1 MKVFI
6 RHYVSVFY
14 SSCVV
19 VDTFRM
25 LRGAI
30 SEIVLDDS
38 FTVETTESQ
47 TCLLLARRSI
57 SLLSA
62 ESVEH
67 KEFAEWLYVQLSQIL
82 IEAHSNQNIN
92 EDILWKKFHIFR
104 SSEGFNS
111 KWTSFLTKL
120 CLNPY
125 PLFYQHVT
133 QELFE
138 TIISKRLVVK
148 EVVSTPSTVRLTVE
162 EENVVRYIGGYV
174 IRMVKK
180 TLHLPDNR
188 EIIDTLNLL
197 VHSTEQ
203 PLTHTSHQWTE
214 SLDRGGLV
222 SITDEAYE
230 CFCAIEL
237 GIRRHLNMAN
247 VDDMDDTFRSR
258 LIKVLVDDSDVQFC
272 WCLVGEMDEE
282 SGMEC
287 LEMIVTKWITIR
299 GFSFAKS
306 MTELYK
312 QRSKKST
319 QKSKSL
325 RTKLAS

>member
-1 MKVFI
+1 MF
-6 RHYVSVFY
+6 
-14 SSCVV
+14 
-19 VDTFRM
+19 
-25 LRGAI
+25 RGAI

-47 TCLLLARRSI
+47 SCLLVARKSI

-62 ESVEH
+62 KTAEQ
-67 KEFAEWLYVQLSQIL
+67 KEFAKWLYAKLSDIFSAARSDKQV
-82 IEAHSNQNIN
+82 NQ
-92 EDILWKKFHIFR
+92 DTLWKKFYTFR
-104 SSEGFNS
+104 SSEEFNS
-111 KWTSFLTKL
+111 KWRSFLVKL
-120 CLNPY
+120 CLDPD

-138 TIISKRLVVK
+138 TIIGKKLAIK
-148 EVVSTPSTVRLTVE
+148 EVVSTQSTEGLTIE

-180 TLHLPDNR
+180 NLHLPDDK
-188 EIIDTLNLL
+188 EIMDILNLL
-197 VHSTEQ
+197 VHSSAQ
-203 PLTHTSHQWTE
+203 SLTHSSQQWTE
-214 SLDRGGLV
+214 SLDRGGLI
-222 SITDEAYE
+222 SISDKAFE

-237 GIRRHLNMAN
+237 GIRRHLNIAN
-247 VDDMDDTFRSR
+247 VNDMDDTFRSR
-258 LIKVLVDDSDVQFC
+258 VINDLVDDSDVQFC

-287 LEMIVTKWITIR
+287 LEKIITKWVTIR

-306 MTELYK
+306 LMELYK

-325 RTKLAS
+325 RTKLANQ